1 VLDAASLS
9 ANRLRFLQECAAELP
24 LQQRRGVV
32 AEELL
37 SVAHAEGADA
47 IVTSRAVDPRIATI
61 AAELDARQRHA
72 PPARRLPLIALDPDP
87 FVELEEPVDLGR
99 FSRYWRRAERR
110 VWAQWG
116 QEPS

>member
-1 VLDAASLS
+1 MRSSPAGRSI
-9 ANRLRFLQECAAELP
+9 P
-24 LQQRRGVV
+24 
-32 AEELL
+32 
-37 SVAHAEGADA
+37 
-47 IVTSRAVDPRIATI
+47 TSPPS
-61 AAELDARQRHA
+61 QRHA

-116 QEPS
+116 QEPN